1 MTPASLRDL
10 VLEALDDGK
19 GQDVLALDVSEAS
32 SITDYM
38 VLVSGTSSR
47 HVKSLVDHVVRHA
60 KDRGETPLG
69 VEGGRELDWVLVD
82 LGDVLVHV
90 MQNEARRF
98 YDLER
103 LWMVPALERPRK
115 FSRRDAPSSLCR
127 GHAGACVG

>member
-103 LWMVPALERPRK
+103 LWMVPALERPQEV
-115 FSRRDAPSSLCR
+115 L
-127 GHAGACVG
+127 